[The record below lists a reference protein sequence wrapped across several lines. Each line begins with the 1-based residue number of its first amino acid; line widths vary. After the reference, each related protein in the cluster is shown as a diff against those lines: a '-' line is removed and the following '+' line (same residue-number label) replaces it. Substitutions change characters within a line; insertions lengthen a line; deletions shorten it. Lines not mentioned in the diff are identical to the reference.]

1 MRQLQDRLSAANG
14 GESSGPRS
22 RLVLVLGNE
31 RAVVHVLCAVDG
43 HALRLIVQAMEI
55 FCSRISADLQDR
67 KAFRPHTFGKF
78 PLRVE
83 RDDLVVRIRHD
94 DHPSA
99 WLMLHGCDVINRVV
113 QSFDPRIN
121 FPTAVAR
128 PRLYRDVASCHNG
141 ATNIG
146 ARLRKSGDGVCP
158 ARLPGQMKTFQVV
171 TELQFVEC
179 RSNDTDF
186 EQGSSLFAVVTHRT
200 KRPQTSDGDV
210 GSAIDARPALYIPLH
225 PAGCHKG
232 SISIEAAR
240 RFGVSQITMDKN
252 DSFVLRAASRRYPI
266 TDAIAGS
273 INSHPDRAP
282 QRLALR
288 FIDGNAASENTWR
301 VQRRVIAV
309 RRRLRYFVLILEDN
323 RIISDAAGAVGGH
336 R

>member
-1 MRQLQDRLSAANG
+1 MSFAQSMAMLCDSLCRPWKFSVPESALTCRTGRLFALTRSANSRC
-14 GESSGPRS
+14 EWKETIWSSGS
-22 RLVLVLGNE
+22 
-31 RAVVHVLCAVDG
+31 DY
-43 HALRLIVQAMEI
+43 
-55 FCSRISADLQDR
+55 
-67 KAFRPHTFGKF
+67 
-78 PLRVE
+78 
-83 RDDLVVRIRHD
+83 

-210 GSAIDARPALYIPLH
+210 GSAIDARPALYVPLH

-232 SISIEAAR
+232 GVSIEAGQ
-240 RFGVSQITMDKN
+240 RFGVSYITVDKN
-252 DSFVLRAASRRYPI
+252 HSFILRAASRRYPI
-266 TDAIAGS
+266 AYAIAGS
-273 INSHPDRAP
+273 INSHPDRVP
-282 QRLALR
+282 QGLALR
-288 FIDGNAASENTWR
+288 FIDGNAATKAPRPIHPCIFPSR
-301 VQRRVIAV
+301 S
-309 RRRLRYFVLILEDN
+309 RLRHLLF
-323 RIISDAAGAVGGH
+323 
-336 R
+336 